1 MKNILKLTLLFVS
14 MFGLQS
20 CETEEKNPVATANGF
35 NLAKDVSVITP
46 AVLTDVINTDTYTK
60 LTWDKSDNGVSSVA
74 TYSVV
79 VFDHDNDPNLKYP
92 VEYVGSGVLV
102 TPESRKATL
111 TVKEF
116 NTLINQLKDYNC
128 SEMNVDIRIKSK
140 LGVGE
145 NPFIQYS
152 NPINVK
158 VTGYSTQKPI
168 LSFVKDG
175 EIANAKTAPKI
186 LASAYT
192 STTDY
197 EGYIY
202 LQPGSYKFVRPDACG
217 SYATPTTLGGTGT
230 LSAGVL
236 DASATPASIV
246 ITTAG
251 HYLIKANLMANT
263 YSIKEYRT
271 FGVFGDATRPAFFA
285 NAVPMTDNNDN
296 VWKLTVEL
304 IKGKKIKFKSNLWTG
319 EATTPVPQPPALI
332 QYPPFIPATG
342 TTLISTL
349 GKGTL
354 AGSVIDLATG
364 GDIDVPGAF
373 DNNSRQK
380 FEIILDV
387 SNPRQYTYKLTPL

>member
-20 CETEEKNPVATANGF
+20 CETEEKVPVATANGF
-35 NLAKDVSVITP
+35 SLAKDASIISP
-46 AVLTDVINTDTYTK
+46 AVLTDVINTDTYAK

-79 VFDHDNDPNLKYP
+79 IFDHDNDPNLKYP

-116 NTLINQLKDYNC
+116 NALVNNLETYKC
-128 SEMNVDIRIKSK
+128 GEMNIDIRIKSK

-158 VTGYSTQKPI
+158 VTAYSTKMPI
-168 LSFVKDG
+168 VSFVKDG
-175 EIANAKTAPKI
+175 EILNASTAPKI

-192 STTDY
+192 SNTNY
-197 EGYIY
+197 EGYTY
-202 LQPGSYKFVRPDACG
+202 LQPGSYKFVRPDSCG
-217 SYATPTTLGGTGT
+217 SYAAPTTFGGTGT
-230 LSAGVL
+230 LSAGSI
-236 DASATPASIV
+236 DASATPASII

-251 HYLIKANLMANT
+251 HYLIKANLTANT
-263 YSIKEYRT
+263 YSIKEFRT

-285 NAVPMTDNNDN
+285 NAIPMTDNNDN
-296 VWKLTVEL
+296 IWKLTVEL

-319 EATTPVPQPPALI
+319 EATIPTPQLPALI
-332 QYPPFIPATG
+332 QYPPFIPASG

-349 GKGTL
+349 GKGT
-354 AGSVIDLATG
+354 ATGTVIELSTG
-364 GDIDVPGAF
+364 GDIDVAGTF
-373 DNNSRQK
+373 DGSRQK
-380 FEIILDV
+380 YLVELNV
-387 SNPRQYTYKLTPL
+387 SNPRQYTYKLTQL